1 MRLSLQ
7 DPVSSSG
14 LKLPQ
19 SSQVWCISS
28 APVLRSDF
36 LSDNREDSWL
46 YICLVNFLKLSKKSW
61 GLFGERSVS
70 SLILSAWQTL
80 FQNKLKH
87 PNILRK
93 ALQQCRHLVNERDA
107 GETFSNLFFTQG
119 LSGIG
124 QRARWSSASS
134 TRDLIKGRYRGRK
147 VVENE
152 SRPKKR
158 GTLSVLVV
166 PNQRT

>member
-46 YICLVNFLKLSKKSW
+46 YICLVNFLKLSKKKLGVVW
-61 GLFGERSVS
+61 REERFLLNPLSLANSFSKQAETSKYLTKS
-70 SLILSAWQTL
+70 SAAVQTL
-80 FQNKLKH
+80 
-87 PNILRK
+87 
-93 ALQQCRHLVNERDA
+93 V
-107 GETFSNLFFTQG
+107 
-119 LSGIG
+119 
-124 QRARWSSASS
+124 
-134 TRDLIKGRYRGRK
+134 
-147 VVENE
+147 
-152 SRPKKR
+152 
-158 GTLSVLVV
+158 
-166 PNQRT
+166 